1 MSWQDSS
8 SESGVVHVL
17 VDTANTEGTA
27 LSGNVDVASLTPA
40 CAPRVTHDVV
50 LCSLVNTVADGDD
63 SVINIC
69 GAAVVDGDDTTAE
82 VSEDVVAGGDSD
94 IDGLLVDLVQVGSS
108 SLDLAV

>member
-17 VDTANTEGTA
+17 VDTANTFNTA

-50 LCSLVNTVADGDD
+50 LCSLVNTIADGDD
-63 SVINIC
+63 IVINIC
-69 GAAVVDGDDTTAE
+69 GAAVVFGNDTTAI
-82 VSEDVVAGGDSD
+82 VSEDAVAGGDRD
-94 IDGLLVDLVQVGSS
+94 IDGLLVDLVQVGGFT
-108 SLDLAV
+108 LGPAV